1 MGKFAKEYID
11 CIIRELLNDDES
23 YRTIANKEEYYSIK
37 NRIELIGNEPVKKR
51 LEYMLKNCEFNSV
64 QLKVNILEEEKM
76 RLEKKI
82 EELKRQ

>member
-1 MGKFAKEYID
+1 
-11 CIIRELLNDDES
+11 
-23 YRTIANKEEYYSIK
+23 
-37 NRIELIGNEPVKKR
+37 
-51 LEYMLKNCEFNSV
+51 MLKNCEFNSV